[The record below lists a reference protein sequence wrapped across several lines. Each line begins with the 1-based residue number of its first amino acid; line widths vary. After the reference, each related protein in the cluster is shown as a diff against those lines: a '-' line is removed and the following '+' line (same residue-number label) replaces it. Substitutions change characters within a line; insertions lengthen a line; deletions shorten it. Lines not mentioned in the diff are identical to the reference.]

1 MQRHHSWYTAPR
13 LIKQSHPIQCVT
25 LPSGMSNQDA
35 SHPDDSAA
43 PSSHDAA
50 HDDQAA
56 VQAARVTDLLERAAA
71 GNQSAWRDLVGL
83 YAPRVFAMAQSRC
96 RNAHIAEDITQGVFA
111 TLCAKLGTGEYREQ
125 GKFEAWIFRVTMN
138 RVRDLARKATRTTR
152 IFGNRIEVDDNL
164 DAMSQTQNQ
173 FNDKLQHLRD
183 ALAQLPDN
191 DREVIELRHHGGLS
205 FKQIADLLGE
215 PLGTLLARHHRA
227 LQKLR
232 EILEPQAN
240 ADNTAASRALSPMK
254 GVVSSSSAP
263 RPPPTG

>member
-1 MQRHHSWYTAPR
+1 MPNVDS
-13 LIKQSHPIQCVT
+13 
-25 LPSGMSNQDA
+25 
-35 SHPDDSAA
+35 SHPDDHTAHSSPDAA
-43 PSSHDAA
+43 DAA
-50 HDDQAA
+50 HH
-56 VQAARVTDLLERAAA
+56 ARVADLLQRAAA

-111 TLCAKLGTGEYREQ
+111 TLCAKLGTDEYREQ
-125 GKFEAWIFRVTMN
+125 GKFEAWLFRVTMN

-152 IFGNRIEVDDNL
+152 ILGNRVEVDDDL
-164 DAMSQTQNQ
+164 DASASNAPHAAS
-173 FNDKLQHLRD
+173 NDKLDTLRE
-183 ALAQLPDN
+183 ALAQLADH

-232 EILEPQAN
+232 EILEPQAD
-240 ADNTAASRALSPMK
+240 ADNISAPRAFSPLK
-254 GVVSSSSAP
+254 GVVPSASAP
-263 RPPPTG
+263 RPPPTRG